1 MSVSCEETD
10 EVHYGNRQIHRINVH
25 TIAMN
30 QQVQRLPMEKLIERD
45 KIVVER
51 ICNDDNFA
59 YYFFHE
65 KCRPLFS
72 HIIWTIYNNNA
83 DYDELVNDLYAYLKE
98 PNEDGKYWYRLNTFN
113 YRTSLF
119 DWIKT
124 VAIRK
129 FYTPSSEV
137 FSIPERM
144 FELGVA
150 KDLFLQIKI
159 AKYRNFLYYNYILN
173 LTGTQLL
180 DKLGIEES
188 QVSVLSRSSIKYFKN
203 FLKNNHPEYY
213 DIFFC
218 DKSANKGIVPISPN
232 LSVTSGEKNVV
243 ELSIDVQNYMAS
255 MPNERYRY
263 VIKSIFLDDKS
274 PEELSE
280 ELNTPVSNIYNIKSR
295 GIEQLRDIA
304 IVSGEVDKIDK
315 FINMIDSD
323 RYRKI
328 IHSIFI
334 DKDDYD
340 TICLELGLTKS
351 QFTNE
356 KKAAMKELK
365 SLIFKK

>member
-1 MSVSCEETD
+1 MK
-10 EVHYGNRQIHRINVH
+10 
-25 TIAMN
+25 
-30 QQVQRLPMEKLIERD
+30 QQVRRLPMKELIERD
-45 KIVVER
+45 KIIVER

-72 HIIWTIYNNNA
+72 NIIWTIYNNNA
-83 DYDELVNDLYAYLKE
+83 DYDELVNDLYVYLKE
-98 PNEDGKYWYRLNTFN
+98 PNKDGEYWHRLNTFD

-124 VAIRK
+124 VAVRK
-129 FYTPSSEV
+129 FYTPSNEV
-137 FSIPERM
+137 FRIPERM
-144 FELGVA
+144 LELGVA

-159 AKYRNFLYYNYILN
+159 AKYRNFLYYNYVLN
-173 LTGTQLL
+173 LSGTQLL

-188 QVSVLSRSSIKYFKN
+188 QLSALSRGSIKYFKS

-213 DIFFC
+213 DIFFY
-218 DKSANKGIVPISPN
+218 DKSANKRDIPISPN
-232 LSVTSGEKNVV
+232 LPISTGEKNVV
-243 ELSIDVQNYMAS
+243 ELSIDAQNYLAS

-304 IVSGEVDKIDK
+304 IVSGEVDKIER
-315 FINMIDSD
+315 FINMVDND
-323 RYRKI
+323 RFRKI

-340 TICLELGLTKS
+340 AICLELGFTKS
-351 QFTNE
+351 QFNNE

>member
-1 MSVSCEETD
+1 
-10 EVHYGNRQIHRINVH
+10 
-25 TIAMN
+25 MN
-30 QQVQRLPMEKLIERD
+30 QQAQRLPMKTLIARD
-45 KIVVER
+45 KIIVER
-51 ICNDDNFA
+51 ICNDDYFA
-59 YYFFHE
+59 YYFFYK
-65 KCRPLFS
+65 KCRPLFNN
-72 HIIWTIYNNNA
+72 IIWTIYNNNA
-83 DYDELVNDLYAYLKE
+83 DYDELVNELYIYLKE
-98 PNEDGKYWYRLNTFN
+98 PNEEGKYWYRLNTFD

-129 FYTPSSEV
+129 FYTPSNEV
-137 FSIPERM
+137 FNIPERM
-144 FELGVA
+144 LEFGVA

-173 LTGTQLL
+173 LSGTQLL
-180 DKLGIEES
+180 DKLGIKENQMS
-188 QVSVLSRSSIKYFKN
+188 ALSRGSIKYFKN

-218 DKSANKGIVPISPN
+218 DKSTKKVIVPISPN
-232 LSVTSGEKNVV
+232 LPIDTGEKNVV
-243 ELSIDVQNYMAS
+243 ELSIDAQNYLAS
-255 MPNERYRY
+255 MPNERYKY
-263 VIKSIFLDDKS
+263 VIKSIYIDDKS

-295 GIEQLRDIA
+295 GIEQLRDIV
-304 IVSGEVDKIDK
+304 IFSGEVDKIEK

-323 RYRKI
+323 RYRTI

-340 TICLELGLTKS
+340 AICLELGLTKS
-351 QFTNE
+351 QFNNE

>member
-1 MSVSCEETD
+1 
-10 EVHYGNRQIHRINVH
+10 
-25 TIAMN
+25 MN
-30 QQVQRLPMEKLIERD
+30 QEVQRLPMKELIESD
-45 KIVVER
+45 KIIVER

-59 YYFFHE
+59 YYFFYE

-72 HIIWTIYNNNA
+72 NIIWTIYNNNA
-83 DYDELVNDLYAYLKE
+83 DYDELVNDLYIYLKE
-98 PNEDGKYWYRLNTFN
+98 PNADGEYWHRLNTFD

-129 FYTPSSEV
+129 FYTPSNEV
-137 FSIPERM
+137 FNIPERM
-144 FELGVA
+144 LELGVA
-150 KDLFLQIKI
+150 ENLFLQIKI

-173 LTGTQLL
+173 LSGTQLL

-188 QVSVLSRSSIKYFKN
+188 QVSALSRGSIKYFKS
-203 FLKNNHPEYY
+203 FLKNNYLEYY
-213 DIFFC
+213 DIFFY
-218 DKSANKGIVPISPN
+218 DKSANKGTVPISPN
-232 LSVTSGEKNVV
+232 LLIYTGEKNVV
-243 ELSIDVQNYMAS
+243 ELSIDVQNYLAS
-255 MPNERYRY
+255 MPNERYKY

-274 PEELSE
+274 PEELSD
-280 ELNTPVSNIYNIKSR
+280 ELNTPISNIYNIKSR

-304 IVSGEVDKIDK
+304 IISGEVDKIEK
-315 FINMIDSD
+315 FINMIDTD

-328 IHSIFI
+328 VHSIFI

-340 TICLELGLTKS
+340 AICLELGLTKS
-351 QFTNE
+351 QFNNE